1 MNSKQKAWEGRRLRY
16 IHPGVGDAFYLR
28 MLLMVV
34 RGALSYDDVRTY
46 EGIVYNTF
54 REACQARGLIGD
66 DSE

>member
-1 MNSKQKAWEGRRLRY
+1 M
-16 IHPGVGDAFYLR
+16 GDAFYLR

-34 RGALSYDDVRTY
+34 RGALSYEDVRTY

-66 DSE
+66 DSEWAFLFDEAIRWASAF

>member
-28 MLLMVV
+28 LLLMVI
-34 RGALSYDDVRTY
+34 RGALSYEDVRTY

-54 REACQARGLIGD
+54 
-66 DSE
+66 